1 MKMYQV
7 FIIWVIVA
15 LQLSSAKNIA
25 STRSSRN
32 NPIRK
37 DKGFTQRILSSS
49 SLFVNNA
56 ITKTFPFLRISN
68 LLLQPKKEKKE
79 ASTKSATT
87 NKSKKSK
94 SKGNEKSSTTSSDE
108 GEKEESTNSKPVLP
122 STNLE
127 KRQKRQDFFMQF
139 MSITSTIGS
148 FYGMRLL
155 SKLDIKNDKH
165 HFIIRSSFA
174 IYLLFC
180 NFYYFFIKFLIY
192 QKYKYNQNIPLL
204 PTTTT
209 TSSNNSTTADNIGM
223 DGLLQQFLDKNGDE
237 TMNNKLNSNPLFN
250 MFKSSLGNNKNKNP
264 LTTTKQTMNIKEY
277 DSEENLKLFKS
288 LFKDILWVLGCM
300 FFMKNH
306 FKLVYWTIVNGLK
319 ARFIQSPLF
328 YLYIL
333 RFQSLGSLERP
344 FKSSFEAM
352 MENFKKSLAIKAE
365 VNEEITKL
373 KETVSGETEVPP
385 SSDHS
390 APTSKDENIAKDDE
404 KVQDNDALKKKGDE
418 KKKQKKENKEKGKK
432 KKIKKPHA
440 EKKEFEKKTE
450 SLSNDTSTTVST
462 DIIKEN
468 VEPSLVQPPETP
480 SIPST
485 SSIGDVTSLSTA
497 PLHDNKEEI
506 EKPVIA
512 TPLSAQQSEEKI
524 SSTSNETEIETEF
537 IATQPQELPT
547 TKETI
552 KESEG
557 TVKEITPDFE
567 IYEESDVDH
576 PSLPT
581 DFSVSEEISPDEV
594 IDDNDPASD
603 SNIDVNDIIYDESN
617 NFDDF
622 DDANY
627 ISDENDDSPIDDTAT
642 ERLPIDELEEFD
654 DDNNDVIEADE
665 NEESEFQEG
674 NESSGELEDSI
685 RALDSLNDVIQTNGK
700 NGVEEEVEE
709 EDAFNGDDYGEGVE
723 DEIEVSNSD
732 EAEELNEDNVDN
744 NNDKGDND
752 DGNDED
758 DDRLQAEMEEIE
770 SMLNRL
776 NDNKKK

>member
-1 MKMYQV
+1 MYLL
-7 FIIWVIVA
+7 FIVWLIVA
-15 LQLSSAKNIA
+15 LQLVSAKNIA
-25 STRSSRN
+25 RTSSSKN
-32 NPIRK
+32 NLIRK
-37 DKGFTQRILSSS
+37 DKGLTQRILSSS

-56 ITKTFPFLRISN
+56 ITQTFPFLRISK

-79 ASTKSATT
+79 ASAKSTT
-87 NKSKKSK
+87 TNKNKSKKSK
-94 SKGNEKSSTTSSDE
+94 TKEDEKSSITSSDE
-108 GEKEESTNSKPVLP
+108 EKEEESTNSTPILP

-127 KRQKRQDFFMQF
+127 KRQQRQDFFVQF

-155 SKLDIKNDKH
+155 SKLDINNDKH

-204 PTTTT
+204 LTTSSTTT
-209 TSSNNSTTADNIGM
+209 TSSDNSTTSGNVGM

-250 MFKSSLGNNKNKNP
+250 MFKSSLGNNHKKNP

-306 FKLVYWTIVNGLK
+306 FKLVYWTVVNGLK
-319 ARFIQSPLF
+319 ARLIQSPLF

-373 KETVSGETEVPP
+373 KETVSGENKVAP
-385 SSDHS
+385 SSDLS

-404 KVQDNDALKKKGDE
+404 KVQDNDAQKKKGDE

-432 KKIKKPHA
+432 KKVKKTHA
-440 EKKEFEKKTE
+440 EKKEIEKKTE
-450 SLSNDTSTTVST
+450 TLSNDTSTTVST
-462 DIIKEN
+462 DNIKEI

-485 SSIGDVTSLSTA
+485 SSVGETASLSTA
-497 PLHDNKEEI
+497 SLRDSKEEI
-506 EKPVIA
+506 KVPVIA
-512 TPLSAQQSEEKI
+512 TPQTEQQSEEKI
-524 SSTSNETEIETEF
+524 SSTPNETETEF

-552 KESEG
+552 EESEG
-557 TVKEITPDFE
+557 TVKETTSDFE
-567 IYEESDVDH
+567 IYEESGEDL

-581 DFSVSEEISPDEV
+581 DFNASEDIFPDEV
-594 IDDNDPASD
+594 IDDN
-603 SNIDVNDIIYDESN
+603 SNFDRNVNFNNNNDEESN
-617 NFDDF
+617 NFEDF

-627 ISDENDDSPIDDTAT
+627 ISDENDDSPIDDTVT
-642 ERLPIDELEEFD
+642 ERLPIDELEDFD

-665 NEESEFQEG
+665 NEESELQEG
-674 NESSGELEDSI
+674 NESSEELEDSV
-685 RALDSLNDVIQTNGK
+685 RALDSLNDVIQTNGE
-700 NGVEEEVEE
+700 NDVEEEVEE
-709 EDAFNGDDYGEGVE
+709 EDALNGDDYGEE
-723 DEIEVSNSD
+723 LDDENEVTNNYDDDMTED
-732 EAEELNEDNVDN
+732 EAEVLNNDNLDN
-744 NNDKGDND
+744 NND
-752 DGNDED
+752 
-758 DDRLQAEMEEIE
+758 
-770 SMLNRL
+770 
-776 NDNKKK
+776 